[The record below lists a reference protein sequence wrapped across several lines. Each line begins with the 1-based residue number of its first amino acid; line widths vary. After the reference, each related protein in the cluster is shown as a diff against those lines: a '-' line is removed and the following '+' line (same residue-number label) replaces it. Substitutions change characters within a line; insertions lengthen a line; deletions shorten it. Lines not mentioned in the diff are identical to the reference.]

1 MTTSHLP
8 MQKSESMK
16 EYRSSERRGGVNVL
30 PILEEATE
38 FRIPSNAQEDAELEG
53 LLRVTGGGE

>member
-1 MTTSHLP
+1 
-8 MQKSESMK
+8 MK

-38 FRIPSNAQEDAELEG
+38 FRIPTNAQEEDAELEG
-53 LLRVTGGGE
+53 LLRVTATAGGGGTAGE